1 MTSRGQ
7 GQSVADVGRPFALLL
22 VLMTGCQVAM
32 GQPASAPAPASG
44 LPTAAGAG
52 PWATDT
58 NVAWAELQRALV
70 GTWKATTAEQRSY
83 RVSYRIVSN
92 GSALVETFTSG
103 ATGKETLSVY
113 HRDGGA
119 LVMTHYCAQGTQA
132 RLKATVATRENVVFA
147 FLDATNVAAEQDVM
161 QRLSIALRADGFD
174 QVSVYRH
181 PDGIEESSTLR
192 FFKSD

>member
-1 MTSRGQ
+1 
-7 GQSVADVGRPFALLL
+7 
-22 VLMTGCQVAM
+22 M
-32 GQPASAPAPASG
+32 GQPSPAAAPVPA
-44 LPTAAGAG
+44 AAAG

-83 RVSYRIVSN
+83 RVSYRVISS
-92 GSALVETFTSG
+92 GSALVETFTSA
-103 ATGKETLSVY
+103 ATGRETLSVY

-119 LVMTHYCAQGTQA
+119 LVMTHYCAQGNQA
-132 RLKATVATRENVVFA
+132 RLKATVATRESVVFA

-161 QRLSIALRADGFD
+161 QRLAIVLRPDGFD

-181 PDGIEESSTLR
+181 PDGVEESSTLR
-192 FFKSD
+192 FFRAE